1 MKKYDL
7 SKVRLS
13 ISAIT
18 ISAIFVA
25 GICTTCNKE
34 VAGSRVE
41 TTTET
46 EITTEPTTEE
56 QTTTEIIT
64 ADFECIIREVVG
76 NTITVEH
83 NGNLY
88 NFYGNGY
95 AEGQR
100 VICTFTEDMK
110 VIDASEPIAEETTTE
125 IKFYDVPLSEEL
137 QLHIMTECKKH
148 NISPAL
154 IIAMIE
160 RESDFRANTIG
171 DNGNSF
177 GLMQIQPKWH
187 KARMDKLGVT
197 DLLDPYQNVTV
208 GIDLVASLFAKYGDN
223 IYMVLMEYNGG
234 LGYANRMANNGK
246 ISDYALTIVAR
257 AEELDNE

>member
-1 MKKYDL
+1 MKKKFNL
-7 SKVRLS
+7 AKIRMG
-13 ISAIT
+13 ISAVT
-18 ISAIFVA
+18 ISAMFVV
-25 GICTTCNKE
+25 GICSSCNKE
-34 VAGSRVE
+34 VTGSTTE
-41 TTTET
+41 TTTEM
-46 EITTEPTTEE
+46 ESTTEPTTEKI
-56 QTTTEIIT
+56 TTTEIIT
-64 ADFECIIREVVG
+64 ADVECIIREVVG
-76 NTITVEH
+76 DTITVEH

-88 NFYGNGY
+88 NFYGYGY
-95 AEGQR
+95 KAGQK

-110 VIDASEPIAEETTTE
+110 VIDASEPIEEPTTE
-125 IKFYDVPLSEEL
+125 IKFYDVHLSEEL

-257 AEELDNE
+257 AEELER